1 MLPVPRTAKQAAPA
15 SITAVLPYALLARVR
30 RSLRILDAAIERG
43 CETAGLTVQQQAFLL
58 ALAARGGRRVLFAG
72 IRAELDMD
80 QATASELLARLV
92 SLDLLQRVGAAD
104 KRALEISLTR
114 KGRQR
119 FLRSVE
125 GIRHEIQAADKA
137 GDLRALR
144 VSLAAYLDHYTI
156 VKPRRR
162 PAQLHS
168 AASNGSS

>member
-1 MLPVPRTAKQAAPA
+1 MWQDRPVTAPRARSAGPA
-15 SITAVLPYALLARVR
+15 RITAELPYALLARVR
-30 RSLRILDAAIERG
+30 RALRILDAAIERG
-43 CETAGLTVQQQAFLL
+43 CEAAGLTVQQQAFLL
-58 ALAARGGRRVLFAG
+58 ALAARGGRRVPLAL

-92 SLDLLQRVGAAD
+92 SLELVERLGAAD
-104 KRALEISLTR
+104 RRALELSLTR

-125 GIRHEIQAADKA
+125 KIRHEIQAADEA

-156 VKPRRR
+156 VKPRR
-162 PAQLHS
+162 
-168 AASNGSS
+168 

>member
-1 MLPVPRTAKQAAPA
+1 MANRSAPTP
-15 SITAVLPYALLARVR
+15 ITAVLPYALLARVR

-43 CETAGLTVQQQAFLL
+43 CDAAGLTVQQQAFLL
-58 ALAARGGRRVLFAG
+58 ALAARGGRRVPFAV
-72 IRAELDMD
+72 IRAEMDMD
-80 QATASELLARLV
+80 QATASELLTRLV

-125 GIRHEIQAADKA
+125 GIRHEIQEADRA

-144 VSLAAYLDHYTI
+144 LSVAAYLDHYT
-156 VKPRRR
+156 VTR
-162 PAQLHS
+162 
-168 AASNGSS
+168 